1 MYAVLLQ
8 WCSVRIDIGVRVSDM
23 GVADLKKKKQGR
35 TAAAVVCVCVCGVV
49 RRCVKFVSVFT
60 SVRPLLV
67 CALFI
72 LGNRIALCTFVPV
85 CVRGGGPVKS
95 AEGQM
100 SGTQSEARPR
110 AVLVEARKLS
120 TSFAPSF

>member
-23 GVADLKKKKQGR
+23 GVADLKKRKKEGR
-35 TAAAVVCVCVCGVV
+35 TAAAVVCVCVCVCGVV
-49 RRCVKFVSVFT
+49 RRCVKFVSAFT

-85 CVRGGGPVKS
+85 CVRGGDV
-95 AEGQM
+95 
-100 SGTQSEARPR
+100 
-110 AVLVEARKLS
+110 
-120 TSFAPSF
+120 